1 VGGAPLLT
9 SVAIVDGN
17 PRTVSFYNDAQGQ
30 VLHRDEADGYTA
42 TGDPHE
48 IWFRFGGRLIGY
60 VGNVGTAATDYPDSD
75 NIRITGGQKGMLGG
89 GPLGTSYADF
99 DQSIAPVTTF
109 KQGSAEGTYTV
120 RSGDTLSGIAA
131 ALWGDASLWYKIA
144 EANGLSGDGGLT
156 AGQTLRIP
164 PGVMASAH
172 NASTFTPYDP
182 TAIIGNVSP
191 TTIKPPKQKSGGCG
205 IIGQIILVIIA
216 VVVTWLTDGAAS
228 DALSTIGITG
238 TTNTVAAGAIAGA
251 AGSIASQGVGVATGI
266 QDKFSWNGV
275 ALSAIAGG
283 VGGSGVGKSVSS
295 NIASKFGN
303 TAAMIV
309 SAAAVDAVTQGISMA
324 VGLQS
329 KFSWSGVAAAG
340 VASYVNSN
348 FNTGSVATRAGV
360 DIIAEAATR
369 SLVDGTDFG
378 DNIMAALPDVVGQT
392 IGNEVKDEI
401 DSAFNTPAQ
410 SAQSWDNS
418 TTGGMGSAEFY
429 RLLGW
434 MEQQYPLVSDNGLG
448 FGGMDISTAGAVND
462 WAHGNDDL
470 SWLQRGTS
478 SVHEFTRGAN
488 VNADGSL
495 AWTPNM
501 SGLTFTLDPGAPNT
515 VASAWLAVPGIGVV
529 RAVSNGQATHYYYG
543 TDDAYFPDMGLH
555 ITKDIPED
563 EAIVV
568 TGTGPSNYQR
578 VMNELEGERQISD
591 QFWGEAVWGTAK
603 YMAENAPIIG
613 DGINIIRAIQ
623 NPNLQNISTA
633 AIGIFSPFL
642 AHYGGRAI
650 GAIFRDG
657 ADAAHDVQAA
667 ERVAAMQG
675 DACFA
680 AGTLVHTR
688 DGLKP
693 IEAITVGDVVLA
705 QPEFQGER
713 GYRRVREIFRRDPQD
728 LVQVTIGSG
737 SCREAIA
744 ATLEHPF
751 WVKGAGWTGAQHL
764 NEGQIVEL
772 ADGRDARIV
781 SVERVSEQ
789 QPVFNF
795 AVDGFHTYYVGEL
808 GVWVHNASSVGDI
821 VPVEGA
827 SMTPFAIDTPYGP
840 ALQSL
845 SPEAMAAR
853 ADVENG
859 ALLYRLGT
867 IGKSD
872 AAEAQFWA
880 LEHPFS
886 EGYADR
892 YGIPPENIAKFD
904 FVETA
909 VVPPGSPFVTRPAPG
924 VRPNL
929 GGGIEVVVPPRGVVL
944 NYFGKQ

>member
-340 VASYVNSN
+340 VSAYAGAKYGGDNVAERV
-348 FNTGSVATRAGV
+348 SVET
-360 DIIAEAATR
+360 IADAAAR
-369 SLVDGTDFG
+369 SLIDGTDFG
-378 DNIMAALPDVVGQT
+378 DNIMAALPDVIGNT
-392 IGNEVKDEI
+392 IGDEIKDEI
-401 DSAFNTPAQ
+401 EQQSQESAGDGAGIAQTMALINDPSFNAPIDFKSLMSIGPMAQTYTVADNDTLLKIASRVYGADNALAGVAVLMAANGVRVNQNGSPLIYAGASLIVPDLADYDLAAASLTGRQIVSANSAGLAAAAQRDSDIRQWLESFDATCPNGPPPPRAPSIWDDAIDQALSVGEGGRVYDTVTAADFSWLGAQGPIAERVNEAYAERDAAYSRIADGWQNGNLGDIALGGLQALGSAFNFVTSPLAGTLDEGLMALGYSQERAKGGSDLLLTLAALPAGGFERAGVEGLTGLTESSSVEPLLARMSEEGGEIPRTIGATNVPYAEGVFADMSAANGAPAFLSPAQ
-410 SAQSWDNS
+410 FADLPA
-418 TTGGMGSAEFY
+418 TGTINPNVIRFSQESVGATFQAPYGS
-429 RLLGW
+429 
-434 MEQQYPLVSDNGLG
+434 
-448 FGGMDISTAGAVND
+448 VND
-462 WAHGNDDL
+462 LIEGLVN
-470 SWLQRGTS
+470 G
-478 SVHEFTRGAN
+478 SVDPSAIAPIRLVEK
-488 VNADGSL
+488 DG
-495 AWTPNM
+495 M
-501 SGLTFTLDPGAPNT
+501 IFTLDNRRL
-515 VASAWLAVPGIGVV
+515 VAFQSAYE
-529 RAVSNGQATHYYYG
+529 QA
-543 TDDAYFPDMGLH
+543 GL
-555 ITKDIPED
+555 DIPYQKLD
-563 EAIVV
+563 AIPKSQLFKF
-568 TGTGPSNYQR
+568 TT
-578 VMNELEGERQISD
+578 
-591 QFWGEAVWGTAK
+591 
-603 YMAENAPIIG
+603 
-613 DGINIIRAIQ
+613 Q
-623 NPNLQNISTA
+623 NN
-633 AIGIFSPFL
+633 G
-642 AHYGGRAI
+642 
-650 GAIFRDG
+650 
-657 ADAAHDVQAA
+657 
-667 ERVAAMQG
+667 
-675 DACFA
+675 
-680 AGTLVHTR
+680 
-688 DGLKP
+688 
-693 IEAITVGDVVLA
+693 
-705 QPEFQGER
+705 
-713 GYRRVREIFRRDPQD
+713 
-728 LVQVTIGSG
+728 VTI
-737 SCREAIA
+737 
-744 ATLEHPF
+744 
-751 WVKGAGWTGAQHL
+751 
-764 NEGQIVEL
+764 
-772 ADGRDARIV
+772 RI
-781 SVERVSEQ
+781 R
-789 QPVFNF
+789 
-795 AVDGFHTYYVGEL
+795 
-808 GVWVHNASSVGDI
+808 
-821 VPVEGA
+821 
-827 SMTPFAIDTPYGP
+827 
-840 ALQSL
+840 
-845 SPEAMAAR
+845 
-853 ADVENG
+853 
-859 ALLYRLGT
+859 
-867 IGKSD
+867 
-872 AAEAQFWA
+872 
-880 LEHPFS
+880 
-886 EGYADR
+886 
-892 YGIPPENIAKFD
+892 
-904 FVETA
+904 
-909 VVPPGSPFVTRPAPG
+909 
-924 VRPNL
+924 
-929 GGGIEVVVPPRGVVL
+929 GGG
-944 NYFGKQ
+944 Q